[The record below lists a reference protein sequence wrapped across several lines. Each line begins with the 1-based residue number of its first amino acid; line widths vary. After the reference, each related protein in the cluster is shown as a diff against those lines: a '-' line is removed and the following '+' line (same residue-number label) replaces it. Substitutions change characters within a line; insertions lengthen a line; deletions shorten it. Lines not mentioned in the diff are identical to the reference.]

1 MPTAPIAVVLGFL
14 LACSAAHAAGPT
26 DFSGAWKI
34 NRGLSDDAE
43 ARVKEAAGSE
53 YVQGAPSWAS
63 ETILPWGRKFDEHE
77 RVMLREVL
85 LGAIQGLASVEVE
98 QTPSDLKMIYGGDA
112 VRTFYLKRAGTASA
126 GLTGERVTRKTRWKG
141 EQLVL
146 ESEGGKTKVVEVLT
160 LVPSRN
166 QLIHLL
172 HVEMDLLKAP
182 IDLKLVYDRDKAS
195 PAP

>member
-1 MPTAPIAVVLGFL
+1 MSRVAITVAFL

-43 ARVKEAAGSE
+43 AKVKDAAGSQ

-63 ETILPWGRKFDEHE
+63 ETILPWGRKFDEHD
-77 RVMLREVL
+77 RVTLREVL
-85 LGAIQGLASVEVE
+85 LGAIQGLAAVEVE
-98 QTPSDLKMIYGGDA
+98 QTPADLKMIYGGDA
-112 VRTFYLKRAGTASA
+112 VRIFYLTRAGTATA
-126 GLTGERVTRKTRWKG
+126 GLTGEKVTRTTRWKG

-146 ESEGGKTKVVEVLT
+146 ESAGGKTKVVEVLT

-182 IDLKLVYDRDKAS
+182 LDLKLVYDRDTPS
-195 PAP
+195 PTP